1 MTTLDLNTNS
11 VFLTLETCTEAVTF
25 GNSQRIV
32 QSPPKVRVLAKKKK
46 ILVIDNYD
54 SFVYNI
60 AQLLGEM
67 DVKPVVIRNDKV
79 TLEQIKKMKPDGIVI
94 SPGPGHPAD
103 RKYFGVC
110 TDVIQKLGPKTPILG
125 VCLGH
130 QGIVHAFGGK
140 VVNARK
146 VRHGKTSIIKYKK
159 DKDSLFADV
168 NNPFRATRYHS
179 LVADKNTMPDCLEVT
194 AHAADDGEIMG
205 IKHKEYPIEGV
216 QFHPESILT
225 GEGRK
230 ILANF
235 MLLVKND

>member
-1 MTTLDLNTNS
+1 M
-11 VFLTLETCTEAVTF
+11 
-25 GNSQRIV
+25 
-32 QSPPKVRVLAKKKK
+32 K

-60 AQLLGEM
+60 AQILGELGAE
-67 DVKPVVIRNDKV
+67 PIVVRNDKITV
-79 TLEQIKKMKPDGIVI
+79 EQVRAMNPDGIVI

-110 TDVIQKLGPKTPILG
+110 TDIIREIGQKTPILG

-140 VVNARK
+140 VINAKK
-146 VRHGKTSIIKYKK
+146 VRHGKTSPIQYSS
-159 DKDSLFADV
+159 DRLFENVA
-168 NNPFRATRYHS
+168 NPFKATRYHS
-179 LVADKNTMPDCLEVT
+179 LVAEQDTIPNCLEVT
-194 AHAADDGEIMG
+194 ARALDDGEIMG

-216 QFHPESILT
+216 QFHPESVLT

-230 ILANF
+230 MLQNF
-235 MLLVKND
+235 ITMVKR

>member
-1 MTTLDLNTNS
+1 M
-11 VFLTLETCTEAVTF
+11 
-25 GNSQRIV
+25 
-32 QSPPKVRVLAKKKK
+32 K

-60 AQLLGEM
+60 AQILGELGAE
-67 DVKPVVIRNDKV
+67 PIVVRNDKITV
-79 TLEQIKKMKPDGIVI
+79 EQIRAMNPDGIVI

-110 TDVIQKLGPKTPILG
+110 TDVIREIGQKTPILG

-140 VVNARK
+140 VINAKK
-146 VRHGKTSIIKYKK
+146 VRHGKTSPIQYSS
-159 DKDSLFADV
+159 DRLFENVA
-168 NNPFRATRYHS
+168 NPFKATRYHS
-179 LVADKNTMPDCLEVT
+179 LVAEQETIPNCLEVT
-194 AHAADDGEIMG
+194 ARALDDGEIMG

-216 QFHPESILT
+216 QFHPESVLT

-230 ILANF
+230 MLQNF
-235 MLLVKND
+235 ITMVKR